1 MIHSDNILSVSNAA
15 PALSA
20 ERSPPILATTPANL
34 PMQSQTQCRSTSW
47 RAQVRNNM
55 SLNEQQKEM
64 KIESIEAWIYGMAN
78 GKYFSKLVAWR
89 VPSFQ
94 VSFSCDILI
103 VIIGDLVRP
112 QVTEF

>member
-1 MIHSDNILSVSNAA
+1 MLL
-15 PALSA
+15 PA

-34 PMQSQTQCRSTSW
+34 PTQSQTQCRSTSW
-47 RAQVRNNM
+47 RAQVQNKM
-55 SLNEQQKEM
+55 SLNKQQEEM
-64 KIESIEAWIYGMAN
+64 KIESIEAWIQGMAN

-112 QVTEF
+112 HVTEF